1 MQAYSVLDFSSIIEG
16 EGSREALAKSLQLAQ
31 GAEEHGYYR
40 FWMAE
45 HHNFP
50 AIASSATSVAL
61 ASIGAGTK
69 TIRIGAGGVML
80 PNHSP
85 LVIAEQFGTLDALY
99 PGRVDLG
106 LGRAPGTD
114 QATARALRRDLRAA
128 AESFPEDVQEL
139 QMYLGEP
146 QEGQRI
152 KAYPGVGSEVQTWVL
167 GSSLYGA
174 QLAAYL
180 GVPYSFASH
189 FAPNMLHDALRVYR
203 QQFKP
208 SADWQKPYA
217 MPAVNMVVA
226 ETDEEARYWF
236 STHQQSVL
244 ALFRNRNEKLQAP
257 IEGYYESL
265 NASEQHAVDGH
276 LRYSF
281 VGSEKTVAF
290 QLEQFLNKVPVD
302 ELMVHARIFDIDA
315 RIKSLRHSANVLKQF
330 LTSSPS

>member
-31 GAEEHGYYR
+31 AAEDSGYHR

-61 ASIGAGTK
+61 ASIGAGTN

-85 LVIAEQFGTLDALY
+85 LIIAEQYGTLDALY

-128 AESFPEDVQEL
+128 ADTFPEDVQEL
-139 QMYLGEP
+139 QMYLGAP

-152 KAYPGVGSEVQTWVL
+152 RAYPGENSEVQSWIL

-208 SADWQKPYA
+208 SAYSQKPHA

-244 ALFRNRNEKLQAP
+244 ALFRNRSEKLQAP
-257 IEGYYESL
+257 IKGFYESL
-265 NASEQHAVDGH
+265 NSSEQHAIDGH
-276 LRYSF
+276 LQYSL

-290 QLEQFLNKVPVD
+290 QLEQFLDKVPVD
-302 ELMVHARIFDIDA
+302 ELMVHARLYDIDV
-315 RIKSLRHSANVLKQF
+315 RIESLRRSAKILGQF
-330 LTSSPS
+330 VSN

>member
-1 MQAYSVLDFSSIIEG
+1 MQAYSVLDFSSINEG
-16 EGSREALAKSLQLAQ
+16 EGAKEALAKSLQLAQ
-31 GAEEHGYYR
+31 AAEEAGYHR

-61 ASIGAGTK
+61 AHIGAGTK

-85 LVIAEQFGTLDALY
+85 LIIAEQFGTLDALY

-114 QATARALRRDLRAA
+114 QTTARAMRRDLMAA
-128 AESFPEDVQEL
+128 ADSFPEDVQEL
-139 QMYLGEP
+139 QMYLGKP
-146 QEGQRI
+146 QSGQRVQ
-152 KAYPGVGSEVQTWVL
+152 AFPGQNSEVQPWVL

-180 GVPYSFASH
+180 GLPYSFASH

-208 SADWQKPYA
+208 SEQCKKPHA
-217 MPAVNMVVA
+217 MPAVNIVVA

-244 ALFRNRNEKLQAP
+244 ALFRSRSEKLQMP
-257 IEGYYESL
+257 IKGFYESL
-265 NASEQHAVDGH
+265 NASEKHAVDGH
-276 LRYSF
+276 LRFSF

-290 QLEQFLNKVPVD
+290 QLEQFLDKVPVD
-302 ELMVHARIFDIDA
+302 ELMVHARLFDIDA
-315 RIKSLRHSANVLKQF
+315 RIESLRRSAKVLEQF
-330 LTSSPS
+330 VSK

>member
-1 MQAYSVLDFSSIIEG
+1 MQAYSVLDFSTIIEG
-16 EGSREALAKSLQLAQ
+16 EGASEALAKSLQLAQ
-31 GAEEHGYYR
+31 AAEESGYHR

-61 ASIGAGTK
+61 AHIGAGTK
-69 TIRIGAGGVML
+69 SIRIGAGGVML

-114 QATARALRRDLRAA
+114 QTTARAMRRDLRAA
-128 AESFPEDVQEL
+128 AESFPEDIQEL

-146 QEGQRI
+146 QEGQRV
-152 KAYPGVGSEVQTWVL
+152 KAYPGQNSQVQPWVL

-174 QLAAYL
+174 QLAAHL
-180 GVPYSFASH
+180 GLPYSFASH
-189 FAPNMLHDALRVYR
+189 FAPTMLHNALRVYR

-208 SADWQKPYA
+208 SKACAKAYA

-226 ETDEEARYWF
+226 ETDEEAKYWF
-236 STHQQSVL
+236 SSHQQSVL
-244 ALFRNRNEKLQAP
+244 ALFRNHSQKLQAP
-257 IEGYYESL
+257 IEGFYESL
-265 NASEQHAVDGH
+265 SVAERHAIDGH
-276 LRYSF
+276 LNYSF
-281 VGSEKTVAF
+281 VGSEATVAA
-290 QLEQFLNKVPVD
+290 QLERFLNDVPSD
-302 ELMVHARIFDIDA
+302 ELMVHARIFDIHA
-315 RIKSLRHSANVLKQF
+315 RLESLKRSAKVLEQF
-330 LTSSPS
+330 VRK

>member
-16 EGSREALAKSLQLAQ
+16 DGAREALAKSLKLAQ
-31 GAEEHGYYR
+31 AAEEAGYHR

-69 TIRIGAGGVML
+69 SIRIGAGGVML

-99 PGRVDLG
+99 PDRVDLG

-114 QATARALRRDLRAA
+114 QHTARALRRENLMSAA
-128 AESFPEDVQEL
+128 DTFPEDVQEL

-146 QEGQRI
+146 QPGQRI
-152 KAYPGVGSEVQTWVL
+152 KAYPGQNSAVKPWIL

-180 GVPYSFASH
+180 GLPYSFASH

-203 QQFKP
+203 QQFQP
-208 SADWQKPYA
+208 STEYAKPYA
-217 MPAVNMVVA
+217 MPCVNMVVA

-236 STHQQSVL
+236 SSHQQSVM
-244 ALFRNRNEKLQAP
+244 ALFRNRSETLQPP
-257 IEGYYESL
+257 IKDYYESL
-265 NASEQHAVDGH
+265 NGAERHAVDGH
-276 LRYSF
+276 LMYSF
-281 VGSEKTVAF
+281 VGSAKTVSF
-290 QLEQFLNKVPVD
+290 QLEQFLKKVPVD
-302 ELMVHARIFDIDA
+302 ELMVHARLFDIDA
-315 RIKSLRHSANVLKQF
+315 RLESLRRSADVLSQF
-330 LTSSPS
+330 VD

>member
-1 MQAYSVLDFSSIIEG
+1 MQAYAVLDFSSIVEG
-16 EGSREALAKSLQLAQ
+16 EGATEALAKSLQLAQ
-31 GAEEHGYYR
+31 AAEEAGYHR

-61 ASIGAGTK
+61 AHIGAGTN

-114 QATARALRRDLRAA
+114 QTTARAMRRDLRAA
-128 AESFPEDVQEL
+128 AETFPEDVQEL

-146 QEGQRI
+146 REGQRVR
-152 KAYPGVGSEVQTWVL
+152 AYPGQNSEVQAWIL

-180 GVPYSFASH
+180 GLPYSFASH
-189 FAPNMLHDALRVYR
+189 FAPSMLHDALRVYR

-208 SADWQKPYA
+208 SQHCKKPHA
-217 MPAVNMVVA
+217 MPAVNLIVA

-244 ALFRNRNEKLQAP
+244 ALFRNRSEKLQP
-257 IEGYYESL
+257 PVEGFYESMSL
-265 NASEQHAVDGH
+265 SEQHAVDGH
-276 LRYSF
+276 LLYSF

-302 ELMVHARIFDIDA
+302 ELMVHARLFDIDA
-315 RIKSLRHSANVLKQF
+315 RLESLQRGAKVLAQF
-330 LTSSPS
+330 VSK

>member
-1 MQAYSVLDFSSIIEG
+1 MQAYSVLDFSSIVEG

-31 GAEEHGYYR
+31 AAEDSGYHR

-69 TIRIGAGGVML
+69 TIRIGSGGVML

-152 KAYPGVGSEVQTWVL
+152 RAYPGVGSEVQTWIL

-189 FAPNMLHDALRVYR
+189 FAPNMLYDALRVYR

-208 SADWQKPYA
+208 SAYAQKPHA

-244 ALFRNRNEKLQAP
+244 ASFRNRSEKLQAP
-257 IEGYYESL
+257 IEGFYDSL
-265 NASEQHAVDGH
+265 NVSEQHAVDGH
-276 LRYSF
+276 LRFSF

-290 QLEQFLNKVPVD
+290 QLEQFLAKVPVD
-302 ELMVHARIFDIDA
+302 ELMVHARLFDVDV
-315 RIKSLRHSANVLKQF
+315 RIESLRRSAKVLEQF
-330 LTSSPS
+330 VSN

>member
-1 MQAYSVLDFSSIIEG
+1 MQAYSVLDFSSIVEG

-31 GAEEHGYYR
+31 AAEDSGYHR

-69 TIRIGAGGVML
+69 TIRIGSGGVML

-139 QMYLGEP
+139 QMYLGAP

-152 KAYPGVGSEVQTWVL
+152 RAYPGVDSEVQTWIL

-180 GVPYSFASH
+180 GLPYSFASH

-203 QQFKP
+203 QQFKA
-208 SADWQKPYA
+208 SVYAQKPHA

-244 ALFRNRNEKLQAP
+244 ALFRNRSEKLQAP
-257 IEGYYESL
+257 IKDFYDSL
-265 NASEQHAVDGH
+265 NSSEQHAIDGH
-276 LRYSF
+276 LRFSF
-281 VGSEKTVAF
+281 VGSEKSVAF
-290 QLEQFLNKVPVD
+290 QLEQFLDKVPVD
-302 ELMVHARIFDIDA
+302 ELMVHARILDIDA
-315 RIKSLRHSANVLKQF
+315 RIESLHRSAKVLEQF
-330 LTSSPS
+330 VSN

>member
-1 MQAYSVLDFSSIIEG
+1 MQAYSVLDFSTIVEG
-16 EGSREALAKSLQLAQ
+16 EGAKEALAKSLHLAQ
-31 GAEEHGYYR
+31 AAEESCYHR

-61 ASIGAGTK
+61 AHIGAGTK

-114 QATARALRRDLRAA
+114 QTTARAMRRDLMAA
-128 AESFPEDVQEL
+128 ADSFPEDIQEL

-146 QEGQRI
+146 QAGQRVH
-152 KAYPGVGSEVQTWVL
+152 AYPGQNSEVQPWIL

-180 GVPYSFASH
+180 GLPYSFASH
-189 FAPNMLHDALRVYR
+189 FAPAMLHDAFRVYR
-203 QQFKP
+203 QQFKA
-208 SADWQKPYA
+208 STSCKKPHA
-217 MPAVNMVVA
+217 MAAVNMIVA
-226 ETDEEARYWF
+226 ETDEEAQYLF
-236 STHQQSVL
+236 SSHQQSVM
-244 ALFRNRNEKLQAP
+244 ALFRNRSEKLQAP
-257 IEGYYESL
+257 IHGYYQSL
-265 NASEQHAVDGH
+265 NDSEKHAVDGH

-281 VGSEKTVAF
+281 VGSEETVAH
-290 QLEQFLNKVPVD
+290 QLEQFLAKVPSD
-302 ELMVHARIFDIDA
+302 ELMVHARLFDLDA
-315 RIKSLRHSANVLKQF
+315 RLTSLRRSAKVLAQF
-330 LTSSPS
+330 VTK

>member
-16 EGSREALAKSLQLAQ
+16 EGASEALAKSLRLAQ
-31 GAEEHGYYR
+31 AAEESGYHR

-61 ASIGAGTK
+61 AYIGAGTK
-69 TIRIGAGGVML
+69 QIRIGAGGVML

-85 LVIAEQFGTLDALY
+85 LVIAEQYGTLDALY

-114 QATARALRRDLRAA
+114 QTTARAMRRDLRAA
-128 AESFPEDVQEL
+128 AESFPQDIQEL

-146 QEGQRI
+146 QEGQAVH
-152 KAYPGVGSEVQTWVL
+152 AYPGQNSEVQTWVL

-180 GVPYSFASH
+180 GLPYSFASH
-189 FAPNMLHDALRVYR
+189 FAPNMLHDAFRVYR

-208 SADWQKPYA
+208 SQYCQQPYA

-226 ETDEEARYWF
+226 DTDEEARYWF
-236 STHQQSVL
+236 SSHQQSVL
-244 ALFRNRNEKLQAP
+244 ALFRNRNQKLQAP
-257 IEGYYESL
+257 IKGFYESM
-265 NASEQHAVDGH
+265 NPSEQHAVNGH
-276 LRYSF
+276 LLYSF

-290 QLEQFLNKVPVD
+290 QLEQFLTKVPTD
-302 ELMVHARIFDIDA
+302 ELMVHARLYDIDA
-315 RIKSLRHSANVLKQF
+315 RLESLARSAKVLEQF
-330 LTSSPS
+330 VSK

>member
-1 MQAYSVLDFSSIIEG
+1 MQAYSVLDFSSIVEG

-31 GAEEHGYYR
+31 AAEDSGYHR

-69 TIRIGAGGVML
+69 TIRIGSGGVML

-139 QMYLGEP
+139 QMYLGAP

-152 KAYPGVGSEVQTWVL
+152 RAYPGVDSEVQTWIL

-180 GVPYSFASH
+180 GLPYSFASH

-203 QQFKP
+203 QQFKA
-208 SADWQKPYA
+208 SVYAQKPHA

-244 ALFRNRNEKLQAP
+244 ALFRNRSEKLQAP
-257 IEGYYESL
+257 IKDFYDSL
-265 NASEQHAVDGH
+265 NSSEQHAIDGH
-276 LRYSF
+276 LRFSF
-281 VGSEKTVAF
+281 VGSEKSVAF
-290 QLEQFLNKVPVD
+290 QLEQFLDKVPVD

-315 RIKSLRHSANVLKQF
+315 RIESLHRSAKVLERF
-330 LTSSPS
+330 VSN

>member
-1 MQAYSVLDFSSIIEG
+1 MQAYSVLDFSSIVEG

-31 GAEEHGYYR
+31 AAEDSGYHR

-69 TIRIGAGGVML
+69 TIRIGSGGVML

-139 QMYLGEP
+139 QMYLGAP

-152 KAYPGVGSEVQTWVL
+152 RAYPGVDSEVQTWIL

-180 GVPYSFASH
+180 GLPYSFASH

-203 QQFKP
+203 QQFKA
-208 SADWQKPYA
+208 SVYAQKPHA

-244 ALFRNRNEKLQAP
+244 ALFRNRSEKLQAP
-257 IEGYYESL
+257 IKGFYGSL
-265 NASEQHAVDGH
+265 NSSEQHAIDGH
-276 LRYSF
+276 LRFSF
-281 VGSEKTVAF
+281 VGSEKSVAF
-290 QLEQFLNKVPVD
+290 QLEQFLDKVPVD
-302 ELMVHARIFDIDA
+302 ELMVHARILDIDA
-315 RIKSLRHSANVLKQF
+315 RIESLHRSAKVLEQF
-330 LTSSPS
+330 VSN